1 MKRIAVLGCGLVGAA
16 IARDLSREENFEIT
30 VADASEQALA
40 RLGKQAAVRT
50 RTADLSRPAEI
61 AAVVRGTDAI
71 VGALPGRLGFAM
83 LEAVIAE
90 GKPIADISFSPED
103 LLSLD
108 DLARERGVTA
118 VVDCGVSPG
127 ISNFAVGR
135 AAARLSEIEDVAIL
149 VGGLPVDRNRPFG
162 YAIVFSAADVIEEY
176 TRPARV
182 VEDGHVVTRPAL
194 SEVET
199 IEVPGVGTLEAF
211 LTDGLRTLLSTV
223 PARSMKE
230 KTLRYPGHAEAMRA
244 LRNCGF
250 FQTERVE
257 AGGVSVSPRAVTE
270 KLLAR
275 AWKLTEGE
283 EEFTYLR
290 VVVRGSDS
298 AGPLRRYEFELLD
311 RTDPTDGLTSM
322 ARTTGFPCAA
332 VAAMLARGDYRDPGV
347 RPTEFLARDPTA
359 SAHFLEALR
368 ARGLSWTES
377 WEESAVHP
385 KSKIQNPKSI

>member
-1 MKRIAVLGCGLVGAA
+1 VKSRITVLGCGLVGAA
-16 IARDLSREENFEIT
+16 IARDLSRETDFEVT

-40 RLGKQAAVRT
+40 RLAKQAAVRT

-61 AAVVRGTDAI
+61 AAVVREADAV
-71 VGALPGRLGFAM
+71 VGALPGRLGFSM
-83 LEAVIAE
+83 LEAVIRS

-103 LLSLD
+103 PLALD
-108 DLARERGVTA
+108 DLARERGITA

-135 AAARLSEIEDVAIL
+135 AAARFSEIEDVAIF
-149 VGGLPVDRNRPFG
+149 VGGLPADRNRPFG

-182 VEDGHVVTRPAL
+182 VEDGHIVTRPAL

-223 PARSMKE
+223 RAMVMKE
-230 KTLRYPGHAEAMRA
+230 KTLRYPGHADAMRA
-244 LRNCGF
+244 LRDCRF
-250 FQTERVE
+250 FETGRVE
-257 AGGVSVSPRAVTE
+257 VGGVSVAPRDVTE

-311 RTDPTDGLTSM
+311 RADPTGGLTSM

-332 VAAMLARGDYRDPGV
+332 VAAMLARGQYRDPGV
-347 RPTEFLARDPTA
+347 RPPEMLAADPAA
-359 SAHFLEALR
+359 SERFLEALR
-368 ARGLSWTES
+368 ARGLSWTER
-377 WEESAVHP
+377 WEDSPPNP
-385 KSKIQNPKSI
+385 KSKIQNPK